1 MTTRENLRQEEN
13 RYRYIKQRIFSHE
26 KFQKDRC
33 VIDKHNTFG
42 AFIAYVCEGK
52 DYVGWLAWGKNV
64 GVESFAI
71 DLYVIKFN
79 IGLMVHAT
87 ISQIFTIAAA
97 LIVFS
102 KTCKGL

>member
-1 MTTRENLRQEEN
+1 MKNFKKTFAF
-13 RYRYIKQRIFSHE
+13 IF
-26 KFQKDRC
+26 FMLAG
-33 VIDKHNTFG
+33 IILG

-79 IGLMVHAT
+79 IGLT

>member
-1 MTTRENLRQEEN
+1 MLAG
-13 RYRYIKQRIFSHE
+13 IIL
-26 KFQKDRC
+26 
-33 VIDKHNTFG
+33 G
-42 AFIAYVCEGK
+42 AFIAYICAGK
-52 DYVGWLAWGKNV
+52 AYVGWLAWGKSVGIENV
-64 GVESFAI
+64 SL

-79 IGLMVHAT
+79 FGLMINAT

>member
-1 MTTRENLRQEEN
+1 MKNFKKTFAF
-13 RYRYIKQRIFSHE
+13 IF
-26 KFQKDRC
+26 FMLAG
-33 VIDKHNTFG
+33 I
-42 AFIAYVCEGK
+42 IAYVCEGK

-64 GVESFAI
+64 GIESFAI

>member
-1 MTTRENLRQEEN
+1 MKNFKKTFAL
-13 RYRYIKQRIFSHE
+13 IF
-26 KFQKDRC
+26 FMLAG
-33 VIDKHNTFG
+33 IILG

-64 GVESFAI
+64 GIESFAI

>member
-1 MTTRENLRQEEN
+1 MKNFKKTFAF
-13 RYRYIKQRIFSHE
+13 IF
-26 KFQKDRC
+26 FMLAG
-33 VIDKHNTFG
+33 IILG
-42 AFIAYVCEGK
+42 AFIAYICAGK
-52 DYVGWLAWGKNV
+52 AYVGWLAWGKSVGIENV
-64 GVESFAI
+64 SL

-79 IGLMVHAT
+79 FGLMINAT